1 MDLILIGVI
10 VVTFIG
16 AKVNIAGEYLD
27 TCLNR
32 KQTTAVNGVFVML
45 VFLRHFKEYIEC
57 GTYDSFFWR
66 LDSYLGQLIVTTFL
80 FFSGYGILVSIKN
93 KPHYLQSVPKRF
105 FKVWFRFAVAI
116 CLFLIL
122 NMAMG
127 NQYTPLTILLSFTGW
142 ESVGNSN
149 WYIFAIL
156 SLYFFTYVSVRLGR
170 SGAERGWSEPSQT
183 ATLP

>member
-1 MDLILIGVI
+1 MDLLLIGVI

-16 AKVNIAGEYLD
+16 AKVNFAGEGYLD
-27 TCLNR
+27 TYLNR

-57 GTYDSFFWR
+57 GTYDRFFWS

-80 FFSGYGILVSIKN
+80 FYSGYGMLVSLKN

-105 FKVWFRFAVAI
+105 FKVWFQFAMAI

-122 NMAMG
+122 NMVMG
-127 NQYTPLTILLSFTGW
+127 THYSCFLLQGGSLLETVTGIFSQFFLCIFSLMSVFDW
-142 ESVGNSN
+142 QKEIESLQ
-149 WYIFAIL
+149 FC
-156 SLYFFTYVSVRLGR
+156 
-170 SGAERGWSEPSQT
+170 
-183 ATLP
+183 